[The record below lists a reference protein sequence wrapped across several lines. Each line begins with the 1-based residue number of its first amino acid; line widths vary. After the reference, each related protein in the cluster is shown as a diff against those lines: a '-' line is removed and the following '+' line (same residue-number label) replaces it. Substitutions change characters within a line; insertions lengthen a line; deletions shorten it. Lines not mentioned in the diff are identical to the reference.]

1 MFQKYCAELYVLL
14 ALYVFGIAMIVNS
27 HEVFDAI
34 VEDIYLP
41 ENLSLNNRSK
51 LLNKTCVNDDEV
63 GGRVCMIPYKLKIEL
78 LLYCTNL

>member
-1 MFQKYCAELYVLL
+1 MFQKYCAELYVF
-14 ALYVFGIAMIVNS
+14 LYVYFFGIAMIVNS
-27 HEVFDAI
+27 NTVFDTN

-41 ENLSLNNRSK
+41 ENLSLNNRAD

-78 LLYCTNL
+78 LLYFTNL